1 MTSQVLDFLRRH
13 HPFDLLTPAEL
24 ETAARRAGTLTVPG
38 GTVILRQGGRI
49 SEFLHIVGKGSA
61 HLVRDGHVLQEIE
74 EGECFGYPSILG
86 GTAPGS
92 DVIAAGEM
100 VLHRIP
106 AAVFREL
113 LGNAGFAG
121 FFLTS
126 LSQRLRAVPRS
137 GAAALGGGMTVP
149 VGSLG
154 RAPLRIAPD
163 ATVADAARAMRDGKA
178 DVVLVDGDPA
188 GILTDHD
195 FQVKVLA
202 EGRGP
207 DTPVVQVMSSPVK
220 SLPADTPV
228 HGALLYLLEHR
239 IHHLPVTD
247 GEGVTGIVSAADLLR
262 HQTRSPL
269 SLLHRLENL
278 EPRADLAWY
287 ADEAAA
293 MVEDLFGG
301 GLKVAQV
308 GKVLAQVND
317 MLLHRLTAL
326 ATAELGPAPCP
337 WSWLVFGSEGRM
349 EQALL
354 TDQDNALVY
363 AEATD
368 EAAAYFARFA
378 RHVVDNLVAAGF
390 PPCPGGY
397 MATNWCRSLEEM
409 RRTFAGWIRGAG
421 EADLVEAAIFFDF
434 RGVCGDLDLEPLH
447 AQVDAAPDNQ
457 LFLAR
462 LARVARGFRP
472 PLGLFR
478 RIRAE
483 DGRVDLKTGGLAP
496 IVAMARVYGLQVRTR
511 QRPTRERLEAA
522 IAGGALSLELGETLV
537 ETYRFLLQLRLQQQL
552 EAVHA
557 GGAPDNLIVLERLT
571 PMEQRHLKDAFQ
583 AIRELQDAATQRFR
597 IDSLA

>member
-1 MTSQVLDFLRRH
+1 MTSQDLEFLSRH
-13 HPFDLLTPAEL
+13 HPFDRLTPAEL
-24 ETAARRAGTLTVPG
+24 ETAARSAGTLTVPG
-38 GTVILRQGGRI
+38 GTIILRQGGRV

-61 HLVRDGHVLQEIE
+61 HLVRDGQVLQEIE

-86 GTAPGS
+86 GNAPGS
-92 DVIAAGEM
+92 DVIAAGEL

-113 LGNAGFAG
+113 LGNAEFAG

-126 LSQRLRAVPRS
+126 LSQRLRGGPRS
-137 GAAALGGGMTVP
+137 GAAAMGGGMTLP
-149 VGSLG
+149 VGSLAK
-154 RAPLRIAPD
+154 APLRIAPD
-163 ATVADAARAMRDGKA
+163 ATVADAARAMRDGRA

-202 EGRGP
+202 AGRGP
-207 DTPVVQVMSSPVK
+207 DTPVAQVMSSPVK
-220 SLPADTPV
+220 TLPADTPV

-247 GEGVTGIVSAADLLR
+247 GERVTGIVSAADLLR

-278 EPRADLAWY
+278 EPGEPLGWY
-287 ADEAAA
+287 AGESAA
-293 MVEDLFGG
+293 MIEDLFAG
-301 GLKVAQV
+301 GLKVAQI
-308 GKVLAQVND
+308 GKVFAQVND
-317 MLLHRLTAL
+317 MLVHRLVAL
-326 ATAELGPAPCP
+326 AQAELGPAPCAFA
-337 WSWLVFGSEGRM
+337 WLVFGSEGRM

-368 EAAAYFARFA
+368 EATDYFARLA
-378 RHVVDNLVAAGF
+378 RHVVDSLMAAGF

-397 MATNWCRSLEEM
+397 MATNWCRSLPEM
-409 RRTFAGWIRGAG
+409 RATFDGWIRGASG
-421 EADLVEAAIFFDF
+421 EALVEAAIFFDF
-434 RGVCGDLDLEPLH
+434 RSVCGELDCEPLH
-447 AQVDAAPDNQ
+447 ELVAAAADNQ

-462 LARVARGFRP
+462 MARVARGFRP

-496 IVAMARVYGLQVRTR
+496 IVSMARVYGLQVRTR
-511 QRPTRERLEAA
+511 ARPTRERLEAA
-522 IAGGALSLELGETLV
+522 IAGGALSLELGETLI
-537 ETYRFLLQLRLQQQL
+537 ETYRFLLQVRLGQQL
-552 EAVHA
+552 AAVRA
-557 GGAPDNLIVLERLT
+557 GAAPDNLIVLEKLS
-571 PMEQRHLKDAFQ
+571 PVEQRHLKEAFQ
-583 AIRELQDAATQRFR
+583 AIRELQDAATTRFQ
-597 IDSLA
+597 INALA